1 MFFVVDF
8 FEYFVEDI
16 EWFEMI
22 SFWVLIIYWFNVL
35 ILIVSSIVIL
45 KRYMYILIFVKIFY
59 KILL

>member
-8 FEYFVEDI
+8 FEYFVYDI

-45 KRYMYILIFVKIFY
+45 KRYLLIFVKIFY

>member
-16 EWFEMI
+16 EWFEII
-22 SFWVLIIYWFNVL
+22 SFLVFIIYWFNVL
-35 ILIVSSIVIL
+35 VLIVSSIVIL
-45 KRYMYILIFVKIFY
+45 KRYILIFVKIFY

>member
-1 MFFVVDF
+1 MFFVFDF

-16 EWFEMI
+16 EWFEII

-35 ILIVSSIVIL
+35 ILIVSSIEIL
-45 KRYMYILIFVKIFY
+45 KRYILIFVKILY

>member
-8 FEYFVEDI
+8 FEYFVKNI
-16 EWFEMI
+16 ERYEII

-35 ILIVSSIVIL
+35 VLIVSSIVIL
-45 KRYMYILIFVKIFY
+45 KRYILIFVKIFY

>member
-16 EWFEMI
+16 EWFEII
-22 SFWVLIIYWFNVL
+22 SFLVLIIYWFNVL

-45 KRYMYILIFVKIFY
+45 KKYILIFVKIFY

>member
-8 FEYFVEDI
+8 FEYFVKNI
-16 EWFEMI
+16 ERYEII

-45 KRYMYILIFVKIFY
+45 KRYILIFVKIFY

>member
-16 EWFEMI
+16 EWFEII
-22 SFWVLIIYWFNVL
+22 SFWVFIIYWFNVL
-35 ILIVSSIVIL
+35 VLIVSSIVIL
-45 KRYMYILIFVKIFY
+45 KRYILIFVKIFY

>member
-35 ILIVSSIVIL
+35 ILIVSSIVML
-45 KRYMYILIFVKIFY
+45 KRYNILY
-59 KILL
+59 

>member
-35 ILIVSSIVIL
+35 VLIVSSIVIL
-45 KRYMYILIFVKIFY
+45 KRYILIFVKIFY

>member
-16 EWFEMI
+16 EWFEII
-22 SFWVLIIYWFNVL
+22 SFLVLIIYWFNVL

-45 KRYMYILIFVKIFY
+45 KRYLLIFVKIFY

>member
-35 ILIVSSIVIL
+35 KLIVNSIVIL
-45 KRYMYILIFVKIFY
+45 KRYILIFVKIFY

>member
-45 KRYMYILIFVKIFY
+45 KRYILIFVKIFY

>member
-22 SFWVLIIYWFNVL
+22 SFWVFIIYWFNVL

>member
-8 FEYFVEDI
+8 FVYFVEDI
-16 EWFEMI
+16 EWFEII

-45 KRYMYILIFVKIFY
+45 KRYILIFVKIFY

>member
-16 EWFEMI
+16 EWFDII

-35 ILIVSSIVIL
+35 ILFVSSIVIL
-45 KRYMYILIFVKIFY
+45 KRYILIFVKIFY

>member
-16 EWFEMI
+16 EWFEII

-45 KRYMYILIFVKIFY
+45 KRYLLIFVKIFY
-59 KILL
+59 EILL

>member
-45 KRYMYILIFVKIFY
+45 KRYLLIFVKIFY

>member
-8 FEYFVEDI
+8 FEYFVKNI
-16 EWFEMI
+16 EWFEII

-45 KRYMYILIFVKIFY
+45 KRYILIFVKIFF

>member
-8 FEYFVEDI
+8 FEYFVE
-16 EWFEMI
+16 WFEII

-45 KRYMYILIFVKIFY
+45 KRYNILY
-59 KILL
+59 

>member
-45 KRYMYILIFVKIFY
+45 KRYILIFVKIFY
-59 KILL
+59 KFLL

>member
-16 EWFEMI
+16 EWFEII

>member
-16 EWFEMI
+16 EWFEII

-45 KRYMYILIFVKIFY
+45 KRYILIFVKIFY

>member
-16 EWFEMI
+16 EWFEII
-22 SFWVLIIYWFNVL
+22 SFWVFIIYWFNVL
-35 ILIVSSIVIL
+35 VLIVSSIVIL
-45 KRYMYILIFVKIFY
+45 KRYILIFVNIFY